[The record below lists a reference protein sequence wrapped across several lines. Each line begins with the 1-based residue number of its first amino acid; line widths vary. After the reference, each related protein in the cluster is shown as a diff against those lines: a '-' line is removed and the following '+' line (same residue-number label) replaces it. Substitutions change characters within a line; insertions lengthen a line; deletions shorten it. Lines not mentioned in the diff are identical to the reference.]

1 MSNAWGHSY
10 VFLFNPTAFCLVGE
24 APLARFIIN
33 IVQATST
40 PTATVT
46 QVMDAPTTPC
56 QSENLAPATV
66 SVPPN
71 SLPDYSSDLMNL
83 QGIND
88 GVNVLD
94 DLNS

>member
-1 MSNAWGHSY
+1 MPGDTGTCFSSTPQLSTPLVKRHLH
-10 VFLFNPTAFCLVGE
+10 VFF
-24 APLARFIIN
+24 N

-46 QVMDAPTTPC
+46 QVMDAPTSPC

-71 SLPDYSSDLMNL
+71 SLPNYSSDLMNL

-88 GVNVLD
+88 GVDVSG